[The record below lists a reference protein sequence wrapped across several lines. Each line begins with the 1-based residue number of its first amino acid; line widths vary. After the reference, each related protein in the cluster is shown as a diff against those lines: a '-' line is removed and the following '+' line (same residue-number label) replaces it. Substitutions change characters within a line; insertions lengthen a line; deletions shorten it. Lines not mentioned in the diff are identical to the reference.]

1 MKIKLYPESV
11 LRKKAKDITHEDIDK
26 LSRAM
31 LTSMIVNH
39 GVGLAGPQVGISK
52 NIAVISPQ
60 ASPRLDSPLVLI
72 NPQIIES
79 SGESAAEEGCLSVYG
94 VTGEVQRSAHVVIE
108 TGLPGRREIIEAD
121 GLLATVI
128 QHEVDHLN
136 GILFPDRMT
145 FPKRTWKLF
154 KSRIKRKK
162 DGKN

>member
-11 LRKKAKDITHEDIDK
+11 LRKKAKDINHEDIDK

-31 LTSMIVNH
+31 LTAMISNH

-72 NPQIIES
+72 NPKIIER
-79 SGESAAEEGCLSVYG
+79 SGESSIEEGCLSVYG
-94 VTGEVQRSAHVVIE
+94 VTGEVERNAHVAVE
-108 TGLPGRREIIEAD
+108 TGLPGQRETIQAD

-128 QHEVDHLN
+128 QHEIDHLN
-136 GILFPDRMT
+136 GILFPDRMA

-154 KSRIKRKK
+154 KSRIKRRK